1 VQRSHHYSPVAAAA
15 AAAAAAKYL
24 RHEPHHH
31 QRRLKPLTH
40 SRETAT
46 ETQFL
51 TLRRFRAILHARQL
65 YLAKPVLFLV
75 AVCLFAPKN

>member
-1 VQRSHHYSPVAAAA
+1 VQRSHHYSPVAAA

-40 SRETAT
+40 SPGTAT

-51 TLRRFRAILHARQL
+51 TLRHFRAILHARQL
-65 YLAKPVLFLV
+65 
-75 AVCLFAPKN
+75 C